1 MSQRTEVLV
10 VGAGPTGLTLALWL
24 ARLGVRVRIVDQA
37 AAPGTASRA
46 IAVQARTL
54 ELHQQVGVAAEVV
67 AQGHALVAANL
78 WAHGQKQGRALFGAM
93 GRELSPF
100 PFVLMHPQD
109 AHEQVLAAA
118 LAAAGVRVERRL
130 TLAGVEACDAGVR
143 AELRRVDGSVESC
156 ECAYLAG
163 CDGAHS
169 TVRERLG
176 VPFPGG
182 TYAHLFYVADVVASG
197 PVMDGEL
204 HVALD
209 EADFLGVFP
218 YARGRA
224 RFIGALHAEDGDGDG
239 DGGRAPTWDDV
250 SPAILARLQVKVEKV
265 AWFSTYRVHH
275 RVAASLRRG
284 RVFLLGDAAHI
295 HSPVGGQGMNTGIG
309 DAVNLAWKLAA
320 VLKES
325 APAALLDSYERERI
339 RFARR
344 LEHTTDRA
352 FTFVTREGRLA
363 ARVRTQIAPRV
374 LAALFRLPA
383 WRRLMFETVS
393 QVKIDYRHEP
403 LNEGRAGRVL
413 GGDRL
418 PWVPFGEDGAPDNFA
433 PLASLGWQAHVYGVA
448 RPVLAAACTARHLP
462 LHVFAWTDACARAG
476 LAQDALYLVRPDGH
490 VALADPTA
498 DAAVLARFLD
508 RRGLSVGP
516 PSGRAPRHPPRG
528 REAGPALAFTRRH
541 VE

>member
-37 AAPGTASRA
+37 ATPGTASRA

-54 ELHQQVGVAAEVV
+54 ELHRQIGVAGEVV
-67 AQGHALVAANL
+67 AQGHELVAANL
-78 WAHGQKQGRALFGAM
+78 WARGQKQGRAVFGAL
-93 GRELSPF
+93 GRELSPY

-118 LAAAGVRVERRL
+118 LAAAGVRVERRM

-143 AELRRVDGSVESC
+143 AELRRADGSGESC

-209 EADFLGVFP
+209 GADFLGVFP

-224 RFIGALHAEDGDGDG
+224 RFIGALHADGDG
-239 DGGRAPTWDDV
+239 DGGPTPTWEDV
-250 SPAILARLQVKVEKV
+250 SPAILARLRVKVEKV

-320 VLKES
+320 VLQES

-352 FTFVTREGRLA
+352 FTFVTKAGRLA
-363 ARVRTQIAPRV
+363 AGVRTHVAPRV

-418 PWVPFGEDGAPDNFA
+418 PWVPYGDDAAHDNFA

-448 RPVLAAACTARHLP
+448 RPVLAAACAARHLP
-462 LHVFAWTDACARAG
+462 LHTFAWNDACARAG
-476 LAQDALYLVRPDGH
+476 LAMDALYLVRPDGH

-498 DAAVLARFLD
+498 DAAVLVRFLD
-508 RRGLSVGP
+508 RRGLTVGP
-516 PSGRAPRHPPRG
+516 PASGGPGPRG
-528 REAGPALAFTRRH
+528 ARPRTRRWGSLSAAR
-541 VE
+541 